1 MQLDVFTGDPFN
13 THSLTATINKLPYQ
27 PLRLGALKIFQE
39 AGVRTTYVDVESKDG
54 RLSLIQT
61 SERGSQSADPLG
73 QNKRSMRTF
82 RAYHLERDSKVYADE
97 VQNIRAFGSETEL
110 QQVEALVAE
119 RLAELRPAHE
129 VTLEYHRVNAL
140 QGILLD
146 ADGSTLKNLF
156 TEFGVSQQSLDI
168 ALGTAAT
175 KVRERI
181 VAAKRLAE
189 AELGG
194 EVITGWRGF
203 CSPEYWDAL
212 TSHALVRDTFAAQE
226 GKELQRDLRATGFRF
241 ADVDFEE
248 YRGSVTKPG
257 SVGGG
262 TAAFIPA
269 DTAWLVPITAQPMFI
284 TRFAPADYEETVN
297 TLGLPLYAKQVPDP
311 SGLNKYRLL
320 NTQSNPICL
329 CLRPRAVI
337 KLTKS

>member
-1 MQLDVFTGDPFN
+1 MAQLDVFTGDPFSM
-13 THSLTATINKLPYQ
+13 HSLTHAFNTMPYQ
-27 PLRLGALKIFQE
+27 PMRLGQLRLFGE
-39 AGVRTTYVDVESKDG
+39 AGVRTTSIDIESKDG

-61 SERGSQSADPLG
+61 SARGGAAPDPVG
-73 QNKRSMRTF
+73 QNKRTMRTF
-82 RAYHLERDSKVYADE
+82 RAYHLERDAKVYADE

-110 QQVEALVAE
+110 QQVQDLVNE

-129 VTLEYHRVNAL
+129 TTLEYHRVNAL
-140 QGILLD
+140 QGTLLD
-146 ADGSTLKNLF
+146 ADGSTLLNLF
-156 TEFGVSQQSLDI
+156 TEFGVSQQ
-168 ALGTAAT
+168 T
-175 KVRERI
+175 KDFVFSVSTTDVRDAI

-194 EVITGWRGF
+194 DVITGWRAF
-203 CSPEYWDAL
+203 CSAEWFDAFIA
-212 TSHALVRDTFAAQE
+212 HATVVAALQYQE
-226 GKELQRDLRATGFRF
+226 SVALRTDLRTGYEYGG
-241 ADVDFEE
+241 VMFEE
-248 YRGSVTKPG
+248 YRGSVTKPD

-269 DTAWLVPITAQPMFI
+269 NVAFLVPVTARPIFI

-311 SGLNKYRLL
+311 TGLNKYRLL

-329 CLRPRAVI
+329 CTRPRAVI

>member
-1 MQLDVFTGDPFN
+1 MQLDVFAGDAFSM
-13 THSLTATINKLPYQ
+13 HSLTDTFIKQPYQ
-27 PLRLGALKIFQE
+27 PMRLGALKLFTE
-39 AGVRTTYVDVESKDG
+39 GGMRTTSLDVESMDG

-61 SERGSQSADPLG
+61 SPRGGVAPDPLG
-73 QNKRSMRTF
+73 KNARTLRTF
-82 RAYHLERDSKVYADE
+82 RAYHLERNAAIYADE
-97 VQNIRAFGSETEL
+97 IQGIRAFGSETEL
-110 QQVEALVAE
+110 QQLEALVAE
-119 RLAELRPAHE
+119 RMGELRPMHE

-146 ADGSTLKNLF
+146 ADGATLKNLF
-156 TEFGVSQQSLDI
+156 TEFGVTQQTLDI
-168 ALGTAAT
+168 ALATAST

-189 AELGG
+189 DELGG
-194 EVITGWRGF
+194 AVVTGWRGF
-203 CSPEYWDAL
+203 CSSGWFDDF
-212 TSHALVRDTFAAQE
+212 TSHATVTEAYKYQE
-226 GKELQRDLRATGFRF
+226 GIRLQTDLRASGFRF
-241 ADVDFEE
+241 ADVDWEE
-248 YRGSVTKPG
+248 YRGSVSKPD

-269 DTAWLVPITAQPMFI
+269 NTAWLVPITSPSIFV

-297 TLGLPLYAKQVPDP
+297 TLGLPLYAKQTPDP
-311 SGLNKYRLL
+311 SGLNKFRSI